1 MDPNK
6 NTNHDILYEMGPQY
20 GLLMDLNHE
29 RVGYNKRPN
38 ETYLEYI
45 DRLSKDNF
53 VEWSHDHALPE
64 FPPAV
69 FQ

>member
-1 MDPNK
+1 
-6 NTNHDILYEMGPQY
+6 MGPQY